1 MPPIAYLSRSVTFSA
16 AHRLHSQRLTPEENV
31 QVYGK
36 CNHPNGH
43 GHNYKGEH
51 RDLSSNANGE
61 EPELCVKGEIDP
73 ITGMVMNLTELKECI
88 AACITEPL
96 DHKNLDRD
104 VAYFSERP
112 STIENIAVFIWD
124 SVDQHLGSG
133 WLHRIRLHETDQNYV
148 EYFG

>member
-16 AHRLHSQRLTPEENV
+16 AHRLHSQQLTPEENV

-43 GHNYKGEH
+43 GHNYKV
-51 RDLSSNANGE
+51 
-61 EPELCVKGEIDP
+61 ELCVKGEIDP

-148 EYFG
+148 EYFGPTSLGITR